1 MHFPRLRALYTQ
13 ILGRR
18 STGYARL
25 AAVVLL
31 FIVIVLRLA
40 DPLPLETLRL
50 KTFDFY
56 AQLFPRAQSAQPIA
70 IVDLDEESLAQLGQW
85 PWPRT
90 VVSDLLL
97 RLSEFGA
104 VAVAFDIVFAEADR
118 LSPGLYASSFPGI
131 GIELKSALRELPSND
146 SVLADTMRKF
156 PSVLGQSGYFRELVR
171 EETLPLRKIPIA
183 FLGEDPSRFLIEF
196 PDVVR
201 NIAPLEAAA
210 AGIGMFTLL
219 PEQDGI
225 VRRVPA
231 LMRYGDVLMPS
242 LSVELLRVVMGGA
255 PLVVR
260 TDSAGINSLSI
271 AKLRIPT
278 DGNGRIWVHYA
289 KHDPGIYISAKDVLE
304 GSVPKKKL
312 AGKLILIGTSATGLF
327 DIKATPLDSAMPGV
341 EVHAQL
347 LQTMLTGDFLVR
359 PNYALGAELFLTVVL
374 SIIMIV
380 LVPIIGAKVAFGL
393 GAGLAVS
400 TLLGSLYLYSQEG
413 LLLSP
418 SYPLLSSLVIYS
430 VLVFHNYI
438 SEETE
443 RRYVRSAFGQYLSPD
458 LVEQLAQDPQKL
470 ILGGQVRE
478 MTVFFSDVRGFT
490 TISES
495 YKADPAGLTRL
506 MNRIL
511 TPITN
516 DVLSHRGTIDKY
528 IGDAVMAFWNAPL
541 DDAVHAENACR
552 AALSALESV
561 EELNREREREA
572 AVFSQEF
579 LPLRIGIGINSG
591 NCLVGN
597 LGSDM
602 RFDYSVMGDTVNV
615 ASRLE
620 GLTKLYGVAVVIGDR
635 TRALCATDLAFM
647 EIDFIKVKGKTEPER
662 IYALLGAESLAKEQS
677 FNDLAKATEDFLA
690 AFRDCKWD
698 EAEALLAHAR
708 TLSGP
713 HKLESFFDLY
723 ATRIV
728 ELRQSPPPPDW
739 DGSIVSLEK

>member
-1 MHFPRLRALYTQ
+1 MNFPRLRGLYTQ

-18 STGYARL
+18 SAGYARL

-31 FIVIVLRLA
+31 FIVMVARLI

-56 AQLFPRAQSAQPIA
+56 ARMFPRAQSAQPIA
-70 IVDLDEESLAQLGQW
+70 IVDLDEESLARHGQW

-90 VVSDLLL
+90 LVSDLLL
-97 RLSEFGA
+97 GLRDSGA
-104 VAVAFDIVFAEADR
+104 VAVAFDIVFAEPDR
-118 LSPGLYASSFPGI
+118 LSPGLYASTFPRIDPG
-131 GIELKSALRELPSND
+131 LRSALQELPSND
-146 SVLADTMRKF
+146 SILAETMRKF
-156 PSVLGQSGYFRELVR
+156 PTVLGQSGYYRELIR
-171 EETLPLRKIPIA
+171 PDSTPLKSIPIA
-183 FLGEDPSRFLIEF
+183 FLGDDPSRFLIEF

-201 NIAPLEAAA
+201 NIATLEAAA

-231 LMRYGDVLMPS
+231 LMRYADVLMPS
-242 LSVELLRVVMGGA
+242 LSVELLRVVTGGA

-289 KHDPGIYISAKDVLE
+289 KHDPSLYISAKDVLDRT
-304 GSVPKKKL
+304 VPKKKL

-359 PNYALGAELFLTVVL
+359 PNYALGAELFLTAML

-380 LVPIIGAKVAFGL
+380 LVPIIGARMAFGL
-393 GAGLAVS
+393 GAGLAITTFATSV
-400 TLLGSLYLYSQEG
+400 YLYAQEG

-418 SYPLLSSLVIYS
+418 SYPLLSSLMIYS

-511 TPITN
+511 TPITH
-516 DVLSHRGTIDKY
+516 DILSQRGTIDKY
-528 IGDAVMAFWNAPL
+528 IGDAVMAFWNAPI
-541 DDAVHAENACR
+541 DDAEHAENACR

-561 EELNREREREA
+561 EKLNLEREQEA
-572 AVFSQEF
+572 AVFSQPF

-620 GLTKLYGVAVVIGDR
+620 GLTKLYGVAVVIGAR
-635 TRALCATDLAFM
+635 TRTLCAANLAFM

-662 IYALLGAESLAKEQS
+662 IYALLGAESLAQDQR
-677 FNDLAKATEDFLA
+677 FQDLAEATEGFLV
-690 AFRDCKWD
+690 AFRNRQWD
-698 EAEALLAHAR
+698 EAEALLTRAKS
-708 TLSGP
+708 LSSP
-713 HKLESFFDLY
+713 HELDSFFELY
-723 ATRIV
+723 AGRIS
-728 ELRQSPPPPDW
+728 ELRQSPPPEDW